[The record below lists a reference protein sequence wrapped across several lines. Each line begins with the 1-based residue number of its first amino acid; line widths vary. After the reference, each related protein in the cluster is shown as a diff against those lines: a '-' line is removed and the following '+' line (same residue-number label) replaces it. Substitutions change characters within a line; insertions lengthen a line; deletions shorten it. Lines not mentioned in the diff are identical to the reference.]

1 MRRVRFRPL
10 GCGFLTAATESDAD
24 LLKAVIAE
32 TFNARSSERQ
42 GRLIDSD
49 MPGSMEKNKREGCF

>member
-10 GCGFLTAATESDAD
+10 GCGPLTAAIESDAD

-32 TFNARSSERQ
+32 TFNACSSERQ
-42 GRLIDSD
+42 GRLIGSD
-49 MPGSMEKNKREGCF
+49 VPGFMEKKKREGYF